1 MAGFTALD
9 LVFLGLLAV
18 SALLGL
24 LRGLFREAVSLAAW
38 LGGAWAA
45 AHHGHLLAPL
55 LARFL
60 ASDGLQLWVAR
71 GIIVVVLVFAGA
83 IISRLLAGF
92 VRDLGLGGAD
102 RVTGLLFGLAR
113 GVLLAGLASIVLG
126 ATGFDREPWCRESKL
141 LPYALPVA
149 DALREIAEQGL
160 DPSHSPSNIP

>member
-9 LVFLGLLAV
+9 LGFLGLLAA
-18 SALLGL
+18 SALLGVW
-24 LRGLFREAVSLAAW
+24 RGLVREAVSLAAW

-45 AHHGHLLAPL
+45 ARHAHLLAPA

-71 GIIVVVLVFAGA
+71 AIIVVAVVFAGA
-83 IISRLLAGF
+83 IVSRLLAGF

-113 GVLLAGLASIVLG
+113 AALLAGLASIVLG
-126 ATGFDREPWCRESKL
+126 ASGFDREPWCRESKL

-149 DALREIAEQGL
+149 DALREIAEQRL
-160 DPSHSPSNIP
+160 ETPHSPSPIP